1 MCACRGGYFETCQ
14 LVAGD
19 LLLSKPMGF
28 LGNFGG

>member
-19 LLLSKPMGF
+19 LFLSKPMGF
-28 LGNFGG
+28 LGSFGG